1 LTISAAWQGAG
12 NDPGPVHRLPRGRG
26 VGRFPDRHRAPGEE
40 MSTSAAFDDLGYNAE
55 GPEDVSF
62 GYVPGSIGT
71 AGAINTP
78 WTARRRA
85 EFDRARAECMPVIR
99 ATLSRF
105 KATRPRPQ
113 RAPVD
118 TDVFVRAR
126 ARVLSGR
133 GW

>member
-1 LTISAAWQGAG
+1 
-12 NDPGPVHRLPRGRG
+12 
-26 VGRFPDRHRAPGEE
+26 

-62 GYVPGSIGT
+62 GYVPGSVGT
-71 AGAINTP
+71 AGPINTP

-85 EFDRARAECMPVIR
+85 EFDRARAQCMPAIN
-99 ATLSRF
+99 AALSKF
-105 KATRPRPQ
+105 KAMRPRPL

-118 TDVFVRAR
+118 SEAFERAR

>member
-1 LTISAAWQGAG
+1 
-12 NDPGPVHRLPRGRG
+12 
-26 VGRFPDRHRAPGEE
+26 

-62 GYVPGSIGT
+62 GYVPGSVGPT
-71 AGAINTP
+71 HVLPTP

-85 EFDRARAECMPVIR
+85 EFDRARAECMPVIN
-99 ATLSRF
+99 AALDRF
-105 KATRPRPQ
+105 KAMRPRPS

-118 TDVFVRAR
+118 TDAYGRAR
-126 ARVLSGR
+126 ARVLKGR